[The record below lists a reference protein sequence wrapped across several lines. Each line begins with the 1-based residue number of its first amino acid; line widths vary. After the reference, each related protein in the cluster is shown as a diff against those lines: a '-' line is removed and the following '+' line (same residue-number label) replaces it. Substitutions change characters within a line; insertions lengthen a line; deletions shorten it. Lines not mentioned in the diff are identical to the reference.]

1 MSRDGK
7 QRFRQFLDIG
17 QQKILDILTCKN
29 DRGILFA
36 HALGSVA
43 NIFNSCEVGQE
54 KIQLINGCCGISFGQ
69 QFVVHEGQDVE
80 QHCILQFFVSFHET
94 LDSETNKPVIGDV
107 GVSVEELAFRT
118 DTHGVQPKTEFAEQ
132 IFCEKRFRS
141 FLVLHILAL
150 HNLVQVSHY
159 GIIPGSELRIIRV
172 IMDAEFAVEPC
183 QEDFKRIDL
192 RIIKILVD
200 PEEVLQKRDVLREAC
215 CFAECFRCIVLGI
228 TCIVRPLFWF
238 KRVDD
243 ILSAHEVDITPAEI
257 VA

>member
-17 QQKILDILTCKN
+17 QQKILDILRRQKN
-29 DRGILFA
+29 RGILFA
-36 HALGSVA
+36 HALRSVA

-118 DTHGVQPKTEFAEQ
+118 DTHRVQPKTEFA
-132 IFCEKRFRS
+132 
-141 FLVLHILAL
+141 
-150 HNLVQVSHY
+150 
-159 GIIPGSELRIIRV
+159 
-172 IMDAEFAVEPC
+172 
-183 QEDFKRIDL
+183 
-192 RIIKILVD
+192 
-200 PEEVLQKRDVLREAC
+200 
-215 CFAECFRCIVLGI
+215 
-228 TCIVRPLFWF
+228 
-238 KRVDD
+238 
-243 ILSAHEVDITPAEI
+243 
-257 VA
+257 